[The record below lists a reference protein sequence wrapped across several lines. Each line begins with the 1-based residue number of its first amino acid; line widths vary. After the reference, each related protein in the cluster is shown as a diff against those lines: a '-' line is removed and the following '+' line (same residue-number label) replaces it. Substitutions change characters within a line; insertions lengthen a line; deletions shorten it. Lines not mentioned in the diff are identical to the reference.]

1 MVKAEVVFDDN
12 LIYVNGLVI
21 ERGKFDYYVTN
32 SDEDV
37 LLDWVSIEEAV
48 KFCLDQ

>member
-1 MVKAEVVFDDN
+1 MVKAEVIFDDN

-32 SDEDV
+32 SDDIV
-37 LLDWVSIEEAV
+37 LKDYVTIEEAV
-48 KFCLDQ
+48 NFCLDQ

>member
-1 MVKAEVVFDDN
+1 MLKSEVLFDGN

-37 LLDWVSIEEAV
+37 LLEWVSIEEAV
-48 KFCLDQ
+48 KFCLEQ

>member
-1 MVKAEVVFDDN
+1 MIKAEVVFDEN
-12 LIYVNGLVI
+12 VIYVNSLVI
-21 ERGKFDYYVTN
+21 ERGKFNYYVTN

-37 LLDWVSIEEAV
+37 LMDWASIEEAV

>member
-1 MVKAEVVFDDN
+1 MVKAEVVFDESV
-12 LIYVNGLVI
+12 IYVNGLVI

-37 LLDWVSIEEAV
+37 LLDWASIEEAV
-48 KFCLDQ
+48 EFCLNL